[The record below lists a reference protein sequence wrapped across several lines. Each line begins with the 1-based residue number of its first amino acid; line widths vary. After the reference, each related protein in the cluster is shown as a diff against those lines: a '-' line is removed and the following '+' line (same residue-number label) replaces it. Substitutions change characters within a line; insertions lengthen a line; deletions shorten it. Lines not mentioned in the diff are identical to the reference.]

1 MNYQTET
8 IYAGFWRRLV
18 AFCIDSALLLLLL
31 IPLRFLLAF
40 LGAFGL
46 MNQPVF
52 FEFTTAQ
59 LWVFLLQLLYFAAFT
74 GAFGAT
80 PGKMILHMKVVS
92 TRTGTLL
99 WRDAIYRE
107 TIGRVMNLLLLIGYI
122 IVPFDHQKRTLADR
136 FCDTRVL
143 ATRKYKPAIGRPPQ
157 NISYAGPT
165 PPAPAFVPQMP
176 AEPQGDTPIYD
187 EAGSFAPDFSAATG
201 FAGTGAAQPAA
212 AAAEA
217 APAHSETAGP
227 ATAAGSEPAPFWV
240 TPSVGAT
247 PGIDPVPPQQDPFAG
262 NEPPAGG
269 PISY

>member
-8 IYAGFWRRLV
+8 IYAGFWRRLA
-18 AFCIDSALLLLLL
+18 AFCIDGFLLFLLL
-31 IPLRFLLAF
+31 IPLRFLLGF
-40 LGAFGL
+40 LGFLGL
-46 MNQPVF
+46 MNRPVF

-59 LWVFLLQLLYFAAFT
+59 LWVFMLQLLYFAAFT

-107 TIGRVMNLLLLIGYI
+107 TVGRVMNLLLLIGYI

-157 NISYAGPT
+157 NISYPQQAADEAPYAEGLASFTTTSATAPVP
-165 PPAPAFVPQMP
+165 PPAPIPPSA
-176 AEPQGDTPIYD
+176 AEPQGTDT
-187 EAGSFAPDFSAATG
+187 
-201 FAGTGAAQPAA
+201 
-212 AAAEA
+212 
-217 APAHSETAGP
+217 
-227 ATAAGSEPAPFWV
+227 
-240 TPSVGAT
+240 SVFGAT
-247 PGIDPVPPQQDPFAG
+247 PNVGPAPDLGLVPPPADPIKSD
-262 NEPPAGG
+262 EPPADD
-269 PISY
+269 PISH